1 MKEFEDQVDSTAKKS
16 GTSLQGLFEKV
27 KRPVEMIAFSGLAQ
41 QLDGVGMKGQS
52 AGLMIERG
60 LKVAGTAMLAFE
72 ATSGIGMAIIAATA
86 LYEVFNRIHEASLL
100 TADGIEKLI
109 ATNDKAAKSFRDAA
123 KEASKSSGRKDVI
136 LDLNQQALALDKLTA
151 NTKAQAKTEMDA
163 ARAQLQ
169 LVLTGKDA
177 AAMDERA
184 SQGRVFHEAQLRR
197 ITAAQKVLQEAT
209 KTYTAVLADN
219 ALKEQA
225 TSDIMKKRGDI
236 LHDLYLKTATH
247 VQLVKDLATAQT
259 RMDQLDHQI
268 LATTDPEKLKAMEAE
283 HEALM
288 KLVQDY
294 KTYAKQTEDS
304 SKAQMDW
311 AQLAVG
317 LAQDTQKAIT
327 AALDGGKKAQK
338 SILEAMGRDM
348 LKTTGESLQKML
360 QAKAIA
366 AFADP
371 LTVPIGIAELA
382 ASAIIGGLTGAIGGG
397 GGDTAT
403 PAPSAATGQ
412 NNVQTPAA
420 NGNQGNQ
427 TMLQVYVQGGV
438 IDDNFAANLAKR
450 LSDVVQFNNVQLVS
464 SFSRS

>member
-1 MKEFEDQVDSTAKKS
+1 
-16 GTSLQGLFEKV
+16 
-27 KRPVEMIAFSGLAQ
+27 MIAFSGIAESLTGMGQKGMSAMMMVEKG
-41 QLDGVGMKGQS
+41 LHSAGMALMFFNPAVGM
-52 AGLMIERG
+52 AVI
-60 LKVAGTAMLAFE
+60 AGTALF
-72 ATSGIGMAIIAATA
+72 
-86 LYEVFNRIHEASLL
+86 EVFEKISRESVL
-100 TADGIEKLI
+100 TADGIEKLV
-109 ATNDKAAKSFRDAA
+109 AANDKAAKSFRDAA
-123 KEASKSSGRKDVI
+123 TEAIKSGGRKDLI
-136 LDLNQQALALDKLTA
+136 LSLQQQANALDNTTRKTLGQAKAELDVARAKLQHILATNAQTIADETGDNKRTA
-151 NTKAQAKTEMDA
+151 MTKAQE
-163 ARAQLQ
+163 R
-169 LVLTGKDA
+169 LT
-177 AAMDERA
+177 
-184 SQGRVFHEAQLRR
+184 
-197 ITAAQKVLQEAT
+197 EAT
-209 KTYTAVLADN
+209 KTYVAVLAY
-219 ALKEQA
+219 QA
-225 TSDIMKKRGDI
+225 ARRAIDEAAEKANQDILTKRGDI
-236 LHDLYLKTATH
+236 LHQLYLQTAPH
-247 VQLVKDLATAQT
+247 VELVKKLAEAQT
-259 RMDQLDHQI
+259 RLDALNHKI
-268 LATTDPEKLKAMEAE
+268 LSTTDPAKLKAMEAE

-327 AALDGGKKAQK
+327 AALEGGKKAQK

-427 TMLQVYVQGGV
+427 TQLQVYVQGGV